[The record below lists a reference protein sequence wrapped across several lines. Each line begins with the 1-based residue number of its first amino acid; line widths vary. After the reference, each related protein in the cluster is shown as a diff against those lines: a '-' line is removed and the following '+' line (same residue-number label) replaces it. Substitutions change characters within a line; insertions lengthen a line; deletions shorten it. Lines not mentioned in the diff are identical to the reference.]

1 MNMQRTTIG
10 TIRPGGG
17 LKVHSRSENYPLSP
31 KTIDTVS
38 EICVQALTEAGADKK
53 DIIRVRLSLEEILG
67 VWLEPLAGAMVH
79 VDCGQKFGRAY
90 LRVSVD
96 GPTIDPW
103 NDEALV
109 LSSRMLS
116 QAGLSFTYA
125 YKDGK
130 NCLVCNPKKK
140 KSSMGQLAW
149 LLGAVFLAAFLGF
162 ALRRAP
168 AMQSAALSVTEP
180 LFNMILGALRAVSSP
195 LVFLAVCCGIVSI
208 GDLTMVGRVG
218 KKLILRMVAGTFV
231 LAVVMAL
238 AGCLLFPIASEAGG
252 GIKGNYSAIY
262 QMVLDIV
269 PSDIVSPF
277 LNGNALQLVFL
288 GICVGAALLILGE
301 RVSAAQN
308 TLLQVNEAVQFL
320 MSVLGKIIPLFVFLS
335 LFNLILSDFDSGFSS
350 LFKVFAITIPVC
362 FILTLF
368 YVFVA
373 AVRLKVSPI
382 LLIRKMLPT
391 FLIALTTASSA
402 AALATNLETCVK
414 ELGIPKKVADFGIP
428 LGQVLYKPGFVV
440 GLFALGL
447 CMAES
452 YGIPI
457 TPMFLFTSVLTTGL
471 LSMALPPIPGGA
483 LSVFTIMYAQ
493 LGIPGEA
500 LALAVAGNA
509 ILDFFMTA
517 AGVACL
523 QVQVT
528 LAAKSVGMLDENKLK
543 RSMS

>member
-10 TIRPGGG
+10 TIRPGG

-130 NCLVCNPKKK
+130 NCLVCNPRKK

-288 GICVGAALLILGE
+288 GTCVGAAFLILGE

-308 TLLQVNEAVQFL
+308 TLLQVNEAVGFL

>member
-1 MNMQRTTIG
+1 MNQKTETATIK
-10 TIRPGGG
+10 RGGG
-17 LKVHSRSENYPLSP
+17 KVKSRSENFVLSA

-38 EICVQALTEAGADKK
+38 AICVQALTEAGSDKK
-53 DIIRVRLSLEEILG
+53 DIIRIRLSLEEILG
-67 VWLEPLAGAMVH
+67 VWLGSLEGAMVH
-79 VDCGQKFGRAY
+79 VDCGQRFGRAY
-90 LRVSVD
+90 LKVSVD
-96 GPTIDPW
+96 GPTMDAW
-103 NDEALV
+103 DNEEMV
-109 LSSRMLS
+109 LSGRMLS

-125 YKDGK
+125 YKNGK
-130 NCLVCNPKKK
+130 NCLTCNPKKK
-140 KSSMGQLAW
+140 KSSMGQLAF

-162 ALRRAP
+162 AMRRAP
-168 AMQSAALSVTEP
+168 AMQTAALSVTEP

-195 LVFLAVCCGIVSI
+195 LVFLAVCCGIISI

-218 KKLILRMVAGTFV
+218 KKLIFRMVAGTFV
-231 LAVVMAL
+231 LAVVMAF
-238 AGCLLFPIASEAGG
+238 AGCLLFPIAAEAES
-252 GIKGNYSAIY
+252 GITGNYSAIY
-262 QMVLDIV
+262 QMVLEIV

-288 GICVGAALLILGE
+288 GICVGAALLILGD
-301 RVSAAQN
+301 RVSAAQT

-320 MSVLGKIIPLFVFLS
+320 MSVLGKIIPLFVFLC
-335 LFNLILSDFDSGFSS
+335 LFNLILSDFDSGISS
-350 LFKVFAITIPVC
+350 LFKVFVITVPVC

-373 AVRLKVSPI
+373 AVKLKVGPTI
-382 LLIRKMLPT
+382 LIRKMLPT

-440 GLFALGL
+440 GLFSLAL

-457 TPMFLFTSVLTTGL
+457 TPMFLFMSVLTTGL

-483 LSVFTIMYAQ
+483 LSVFTVMFAQ
-493 LGIPGEA
+493 LGIPAEA
-500 LALAVAGNA
+500 LALAVAANG

-528 LAAKSVGMLDENKLK
+528 LAADSVGMLDEKKLQ